1 MCYSLFFFVFFFKQK
16 TAYELRISDWSSDVC
31 SSDLLQIQGS
41 GNLRLPDGGVLRLG
55 YDDQNG
61 RDYTGI
67 GKLMMD
73 RGLLGPGESSMQGIM
88 AWLRAHPDAGRAI
101 MREHKTFVFFR
112 ELSGPPEGAM
122 GLPVPGGAPRAVR
135 TKCVPSGPP
144 GPLALT

>member
-1 MCYSLFFFVFFFKQK
+1 MFFVFSSRRRHTRGALVAGVQTCALPILIAWGADPVEVFF
-16 TAYELRISDWSSDVC
+16 
-31 SSDLLQIQGS
+31 LQIQGS

-88 AWLRAHPDAGRAI
+88 AWLRAHPDEGREIGRA
-101 MREHKTFVFFR
+101 HV
-112 ELSGPPEGAM
+112 
-122 GLPVPGGAPRAVR
+122 
-135 TKCVPSGPP
+135 
-144 GPLALT
+144 